1 MHRLK
6 RFSPQKLVLWGL
18 LVAGFILTSCIGDMQ
33 HSPLSLSS
41 APLKSLVSMDGA
53 TLDVILLERGNEVY
67 LQTIDLHKMQVD
79 QLVGEIDG
87 ESSKGLYYPNRNDES
102 SSFFKRLMPT
112 AVRDLYRKQH
122 PSGTFSIINVS
133 FFEDYKS
140 STRLSF
146 PIKVKGVVITAGS
159 SPYGPIQEPA
169 DPYYQ
174 TIQLKALT
182 WDDEKA
188 IISSYDPATGYPLNQ
203 PSVQHGVVSYA
214 YQDHPA
220 YVLAD
225 DPVNRYHVIGVL
237 NGDADGT
244 GNRLLIATANRTTL
258 QRAAEVLR
266 QRGVTGDIMT
276 IDGGISTY
284 LWSAKLG
291 NLILPQAAE
300 GEAVPALPHYFGIRS
315 KTEPLTLKGRDDA
328 A

>member
-6 RFSPQKLVLWGL
+6 RFSPQKLVLWEL
-18 LVAGFILTSCIGDMQ
+18 LITGFVFTSCMGGMR
-33 HSPLSLSS
+33 HPTLNPSS
-41 APLKSLVSMDGA
+41 APPKSLVTVDGA
-53 TLDVILLERGNEVY
+53 TLDKILLEEGNEVY
-67 LQTIDLHKMQVD
+67 LQTIDLHKMQID
-79 QLVGEIDG
+79 QLVGEVAG
-87 ESSKGLYYPNRNDES
+87 EGSKGLYYPSKNDES
-102 SSFFKRLMPT
+102 SPFFKRLTVT
-112 AVRDLYRKQH
+112 AVRDLYQKQH
-122 PSGTFSIINVS
+122 PSGIFSIINAS

-146 PIKVKGVVITAGS
+146 PIKVKGVLITTGS

-182 WDDEKA
+182 WDNEKA
-188 IISSYDPATGYPLNQ
+188 IISSYDPVTGYPLNQ
-203 PSVQHGVVSYA
+203 PSVQNGVVSYA
-214 YQDHPA
+214 YPDHPA

-225 DPVNRYHVIGVL
+225 DPINRYHVIGIL
-237 NGDADGT
+237 NGDDAGK

-258 QRAAEVLR
+258 QHAAEVLR

-300 GEAVPALPHYFGIRS
+300 GEKVPALPHYFGIRS
-315 KTEPLTLKGRDDA
+315 KNK
-328 A
+328 